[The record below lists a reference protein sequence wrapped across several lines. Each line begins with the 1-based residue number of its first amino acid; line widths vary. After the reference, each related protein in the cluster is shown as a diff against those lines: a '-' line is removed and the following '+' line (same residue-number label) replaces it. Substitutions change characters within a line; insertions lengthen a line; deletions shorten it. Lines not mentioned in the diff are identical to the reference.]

1 MSHSI
6 LVVDDSATM
15 RQQLRVFLE
24 SSGFLVL
31 EADDGTTGLHQAR
44 TSSVDILIV
53 DVHMPRMNGIEMIG
67 EIRKLPGYANTPIFV
82 LTTDSA
88 STSMAQAKAAGATAW
103 IIKPFKP
110 DILLKGIKKVLGI
123 A

>member
-1 MSHSI
+1 
-6 LVVDDSATM
+6 M

-24 SSGFLVL
+24 TSGFLVL
-31 EADDGTTGLHQAR
+31 EADDGTAGLHQAR
-44 TSSVDILIV
+44 NNNVDILIV

-67 EIRKLPGYANTPIFV
+67 EIRKLPDYVDTPIFV

-88 STSMAQAKAAGATAW
+88 SSSMAEAKAAGATAW